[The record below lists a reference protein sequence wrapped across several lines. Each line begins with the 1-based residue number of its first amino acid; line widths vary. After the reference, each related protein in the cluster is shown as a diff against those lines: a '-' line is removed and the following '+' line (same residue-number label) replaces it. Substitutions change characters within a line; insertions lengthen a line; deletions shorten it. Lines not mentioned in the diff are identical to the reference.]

1 MEGDDIARGTARI
14 LGMPAATRARIRT
27 FGDLRGEVAKGLRFT
42 VVRHLSDFVTASGK
56 FYSAKLVAQRIGPTA
71 TLTRRKAAGRLTPD
85 ESERAAR
92 LARVMATAV
101 HVLGSDDDARS
112 YMTGQSRDFAGQKP
126 IDVAADELG
135 AREVENVLWQIYY
148 GMSA

>member
-1 MEGDDIARGTARI
+1 
-14 LGMPAATRARIRT
+14 MPAATRARIRN
-27 FGDLRGEVAKGLRFT
+27 FSDLRGEVTRGLRFAA
-42 VVRHLSDFVTASGK
+42 VHHLSDFVTASGRL
-56 FYSAKLVAQRIGPTA
+56 YSAKLVARRIGPAA
-71 TLTRRKAAGRLTPD
+71 TLTRRKATGRLTPD

-101 HVLGSDDDARS
+101 HVLGNDDDARA
-112 YMTGQSRDFAGQKP
+112 YMTAPSRDFAGQKP